1 MDRKSQYT
9 PFLLGLFIFLT
20 LLFSPLYPSFCLA
33 KKVTLGWDANS
44 EPDLE
49 GYVVYRNVGS
59 PGPPYK
65 YSDTLPEDDLANPLK
80 PKVTLTGL
88 NEHTEY
94 YVAVTAYDTEG
105 NESRYSDDVCVQII
119 DSAIEACNS
128 STSVSSSRGGGGGG
142 SGGGGISGCFISAA
156 DPQAAKSLTEP
167 LFPLQPYK
175 AFSAVLVLLLL
186 LAAAKSI
193 LSRNIN
199 HIAT

>member
-1 MDRKSQYT
+1 MGRKSNST
-9 PFLLGLFIFLT
+9 SFLLCLAIFLT
-20 LLFSPLYPSFCLA
+20 VLVSPLYPSPCLA
-33 KKVTLGWDANS
+33 KKVTLGWNANS

-105 NESRYSDDVCVQII
+105 NESSFSNSICVE
-119 DSAIEACNS
+119 IEDALIQACS
-128 STSVSSSRGGGGGG
+128 ESVSPSTTKSSKSSGGGG
-142 SGGGGISGCFISAA
+142 SSGGCFISSAGLKA
-156 DPQAAKSLTEP
+156 STSIIEP
-167 LFPLQPYK
+167 LFISQPHET
-175 AFSAVLVLLLL
+175 FFAVLFLLLTL
-186 LAAAKSI
+186 AAKSI
-193 LSRNIN
+193 LSKPTAIKE
-199 HIAT
+199 

>member
-1 MDRKSQYT
+1 MGRKSNIT
-9 PFLLGLFIFLT
+9 SFLFCLAIFLAV
-20 LLFSPLYPSFCLA
+20 LFSPLHPSLCLA
-33 KKVTLGWDANS
+33 KKVTMGWDANS

-105 NESRYSDDVCVQII
+105 NESSFSNSICVE
-119 DSAIEACNS
+119 IEDALIQACSESLSPSTTKS
-128 STSVSSSRGGGGGG
+128 SKSSGGGG
-142 SGGGGISGCFISAA
+142 SSGGCFISSAGLKA
-156 DPQAAKSLTEP
+156 STSIIEP
-167 LFPLQPYK
+167 LFISKPHET
-175 AFSAVLVLLLL
+175 FFAVLFLPLIV
-186 LAAAKSI
+186 AARSI
-193 LSRNIN
+193 LSKQSAIKE
-199 HIAT
+199 